1 MLKKTLVS
9 LAVTGALHISTLQAL
24 ELGELTPISKV
35 NEPFKAQILL
45 SDSESLTPTD
55 ISVQLGSESEFQQ
68 AKITPERILS
78 RLKFEVTQSSDGKLV
93 VDVVS
98 LAPLEVEQLEFVLA
112 ASWPSGKVVRK
123 YLVPLKT
130 SVLVEEPKPKVI
142 KSTPIAKAVDEKI
155 TKKKA
160 TVPFTDPR
168 EAARQALNAL
178 PTKGTRDVKQGNTLW
193 AIANDNIP
201 SNQLTVYQ
209 TMMAIQ
215 ALNEEA
221 FYANNV
227 NLLKEGAVLRLPTK
241 EQIALFNAIM
251 SKKEFDRQ
259 TQAWRGLK
267 QAGRIAKEIEA
278 AQLNTQAEP
287 KPAAKVAPKSGDVLS
302 LITSASILPE
312 KTSNSNEGEEKAKA
326 AIAELEG
333 KLTAAEENLDKETRE
348 KAELSDQLQELN
360 NQLATLEELIALKD
374 AQLAELQQQ
383 FVAAQN
389 AMQEQ
394 KNTIDQLLEADQ
406 LRREKELEEANTLLN
421 KFLNNPLYLSI
432 TSVLLLLLGI
442 MVGLLLKRGGKKSDV
457 DNYLTDDLSDFNMSS
472 ETAPEPPAQPKA
484 AEETSASDIDD
495 DIDDDLE
502 DDPFAFDF
510 EDPEDELDDLNTDP
524 DDAVVD
530 DDFEEIEEI
539 DELEEDELEL
549 DFDMDDD
556 ENLEDTDSI
565 DDLEE
570 DDVPTIDNNLDDDLS
585 EELDSIDE
593 IEEELEEVPT
603 LDELDETD
611 DVDLDTD
618 LEDEEFVS
626 NLLDDSELD
635 EGPDE
640 SALFNEQPSDSIANS
655 IEETLSE
662 TLDEE
667 EMPAE
672 FTAEDAAEGTE
683 ESDEEENIDFFD
695 ASGDEMATKLDLA
708 RAYVDMGDEEGA
720 RTILDDVL
728 EKGNEDQI
736 KEAQDMIDRM
746 SPSEDE

>member
-9 LAVTGALHISTLQAL
+9 LAVTGALHISSLHAL

-35 NEPFKAQILL
+35 NEPFKAEIQLND
-45 SDSESLTPTD
+45 SDQLNPTD

-68 AKITPERILS
+68 AKIIPERVLS
-78 RLKFEVTQSSDGKLV
+78 RLKFEVKKANDGSMV
-93 VDVVS
+93 VDIIS
-98 LAPLEVEQLEFVLA
+98 LAPLEVEQLDFVLSA
-112 ASWPSGKVVRK
+112 TWPSGKVVRR
-123 YLVPLKT
+123 YQVPLKD
-130 SVLVEEPKPKVI
+130 SVLVEEEKTKVI
-142 KSTPIAKAVDEKI
+142 KSAPVAPAVDV
-155 TKKKA
+155 KKE
-160 TVPFTDPR
+160 TVTFTDPR
-168 EAARQALNAL
+168 EAAKNALNSL
-178 PTKGTRDVKQGNTLW
+178 PTDGTYNVKQGNTLW
-193 AIANDNIP
+193 VIANNNLS
-201 SNQLTVYQ
+201 SNQLTIYQ

-215 ALNEEA
+215 ALNEDA

-259 TQAWRGLK
+259 TEAWKGLK

-278 AQLNTQAEP
+278 AQLNTQAKS
-287 KPAAKVAPKSGDVLS
+287 KPAAKVAPEKGDVLS
-302 LITSASILPE
+302 LITGASLLPE
-312 KTSNSNEGEEKAKA
+312 KTSNTNEGEEKAKA

-333 KLTAAEENLDKETRE
+333 KLTAAEENLDKESRE

-406 LRREKELEEANTLLN
+406 LRREKELEEANTFIN

-442 MVGLLLKRGGKKSDV
+442 MVGLLLRRGGKKEEA
-457 DNYLTDDLSDFNMSS
+457 DNYLTDDLSDFNMSD
-472 ETAPEPPAQPKA
+472 TA
-484 AEETSASDIDD
+484 AEAAPAPKTEEVATSNDLD

-502 DDPFAFDF
+502 DEDPFAFDF
-510 EDPEDELDDLNTDP
+510 EDPDDELDDLNTELDE
-524 DDAVVD
+524 DVAD

-539 DELEEDELEL
+539 DEFEEDELEL

-556 ENLEDTDSI
+556 ENLEDTNTI
-565 DDLEE
+565 DDINE
-570 DDVPTIDNNLDDDLS
+570 DDIPTVDNSADDDLDAD
-585 EELDSIDE
+585 EDFLD
-593 IEEELEEVPT
+593 EVPT
-603 LDELDETD
+603 LDEPEVDDLSTD
-611 DVDLDTD
+611 SE
-618 LEDEEFVS
+618 LEEEEFVS
-626 NLLDDSELD
+626 NLLDDSDLE

-640 SALFNEQPSDSIANS
+640 SALFEGEPSDSIANS

-662 TLDEE
+662 SMGEDED
-667 EMPAE
+667 MPAE

-720 RTILDDVL
+720 KTILDDVL

-746 SPSEDE
+746 SLSEEE